1 MQIKYHRLLSFSL
14 SRKKRK
20 KIVLFIKRKRG
31 DWMQMRD
38 VYAVPKIVDFQKMLT
53 HFELIIRIIRSRFL
67 LRKPWIVSVHRYGIL
82 IIHHA
87 KRSSASNSDNYSAS
101 YNWPRLFLFLNCL
114 MHYEDRRNSC
124 LYYQVFRAMIAKSS
138 LLSQTE

>member
-1 MQIKYHRLLSFSL
+1 
-14 SRKKRK
+14 
-20 KIVLFIKRKRG
+20 
-31 DWMQMRD
+31 MQMRD
-38 VYAVPKIVDFQKMLT
+38 VYAVPKIVEFQKMLT
-53 HFELIIRIIRSRFL
+53 HFELIIRITFKVSSKKT
-67 LRKPWIVSVHRYGIL
+67 LRIVSVHRYGIL

-124 LYYQVFRAMIAKSS
+124 LYY
-138 LLSQTE
+138 